1 MQDSNI
7 DFSQLPIPF
16 MGGGKDNSGCIGSI
30 FILAVIVIAIILMVL
45 SCEGSGSKSGVS
57 DTTPTEAPAT
67 SSAYEQ
73 PLYYPPATP
82 LEQQTTEQP
91 QNPQREEPPAVTS
104 APIQPTVTIS
114 KYYEE
119 GYDAGYDDGED
130 DAVSGNGWGGQFDD
144 SCRYK
149 GKARKD
155 YQLGYEE
162 GYEAGYYDNKDGDE

>member
-1 MQDSNI
+1 MSTFARMI
-7 DFSQLPIPF
+7 Y
-16 MGGGKDNSGCIGSI
+16 G
-30 FILAVIVIAIILMVL
+30 VIVITIWATTVGC
-45 SCEGSGSKSGVS
+45 SS
-57 DTTPTEAPAT
+57 DRKERSQQEQAPLY
-67 SSAYEQ
+67 SSPAPVYEQ
-73 PLYYPPATP
+73 PYYYPPATP
-82 LEQQTTEQP
+82 SEPKATERVQEQQKEA
-91 QNPQREEPPAVTS
+91 PATVTP
-104 APIQPTVTIS
+104 PIQPTVTIS

-149 GKARKD
+149 GKAKKD